1 MRTESET
8 DSCHRLRATTTTTR
22 IFYTLIDVTV
32 AAFAFCPCVCVR
44 VFFYFNIFSV
54 YTHRAGFPSSPVN
67 IFSMLHSLQDLL
79 FSFYFI
85 QLHITM
91 KKKVSRER
99 EIGKRWKSQL
109 PTPPHLSKFIW
120 FITSDFKFRSPP
132 LLWQKQRQSTYTV
145 RRADRFADETFG
157 LMLNRESGSLHVISS
172 PKSMPSPCQGPYYV
186 NNQPEISPMNRWLNV

>member
-22 IFYTLIDVTV
+22 IYYTLIDVTV

-54 YTHRAGFPSSPVN
+54 YTHRAGFPSSRVN

-91 KKKVSRER
+91 KKKYLERER
-99 EIGKRWKSQL
+99 DWQTMKES
-109 PTPPHLSKFIW
+109 T
-120 FITSDFKFRSPP
+120 TDPP
-132 LLWQKQRQSTYTV
+132 LIFLNLFDLLYQILS
-145 RRADRFADETFG
+145 FG
-157 LMLNRESGSLHVISS
+157 PLHDYGKNNVSLHTLSDARTDLL
-172 PKSMPSPCQGPYYV
+172 MRLLDRC
-186 NNQPEISPMNRWLNV
+186 